1 MAFGASSA
9 IFRQWIADSLAPTA
23 SFVGKWNS
31 TDVFKASL
39 FNNSVT
45 PDKTVAAATSAY
57 NTGTWVLANEVTD
70 ANWPAGG
77 QTVTGTGSGGGF
89 TSSGSAITFDGA
101 DTAGAGNVT
110 VANVYGDLLY
120 DFTLATPVAK
130 QGCAFHS
137 FGGAQQVT
145 AGTFTII
152 WNVNGLMQ
160 ITV

>member
-9 IFRQWIADSLAPTA
+9 IFRQWLADSLAPTA
-23 SFVGKWNS
+23 SFAGKWNS
-31 TDVFKASL
+31 TDVFKAAL
-39 FNNSVT
+39 FNNTTT
-45 PDKTVAAATSAY
+45 PDKTVAAAASAY
-57 NTGTWVLANEVTD
+57 NTGVWVLANEVTD

-77 QTVTGTGSGGGF
+77 QSVAGTGSGGGYSS
-89 TSSGSAITFDGA
+89 TSNLITFDGT

-120 DFTLATPVAK
+120 DFTLSTPVAK
-130 QGCAFHS
+130 QGAAYHS
-137 FGGAQQVT
+137 YGGAQQVT

>member
-1 MAFGASSA
+1 MAWTASA
-9 IFRQWIADSLAPTA
+9 IFRQWIADSLAPTG

-31 TDVFKASL
+31 TDVYKAAL
-39 FNNSVT
+39 FNATPT
-45 PDKTVAAATSAY
+45 PDKTVAASASAY
-57 NTGTWVLANEVTD
+57 NTGVWVTGNEVTD

-77 QTVTGTGSGGGF
+77 QSVAGTGSGGGYSS
-89 TSSGSAITFDGA
+89 TSNLITFDGS

-130 QGCAFHS
+130 QGAAYHYY
-137 FGGAQQVT
+137 GGAQQVT
-145 AGTFTII
+145 AGTFTVI